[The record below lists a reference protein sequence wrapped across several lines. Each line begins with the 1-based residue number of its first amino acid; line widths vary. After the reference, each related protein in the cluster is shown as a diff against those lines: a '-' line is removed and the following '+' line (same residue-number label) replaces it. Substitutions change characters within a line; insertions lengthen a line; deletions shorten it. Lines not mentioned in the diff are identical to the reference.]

1 MFFLGVYAEQGFFF
15 KLSGIPPK
23 RAQGGTGWL
32 HGAGAQSER
41 REAELLSKVKATDA
55 F

>member
-32 HGAGAQSER
+32 HGAHKVRDVRQSY
-41 REAELLSKVKATDA
+41 
-55 F
+55 